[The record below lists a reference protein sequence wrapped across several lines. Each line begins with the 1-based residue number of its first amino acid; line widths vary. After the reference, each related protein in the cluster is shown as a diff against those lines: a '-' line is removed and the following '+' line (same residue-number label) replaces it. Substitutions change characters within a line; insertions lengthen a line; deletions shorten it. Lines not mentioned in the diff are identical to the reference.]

1 MPRLVAVSGHEVLSP
16 TTMVDANATLETLRG
31 IKNTIIGNPTQ
42 KKELAVDG
50 TLRRVLDWVNASE
63 QTGDPIFESIRAEAA
78 HIIASQAYGPPE
90 ALVSVLE
97 AQAPQALLT
106 ALKDERTQA
115 VSRLTLALTRALR
128 AVITAAAEAIGPGR
142 WHFLRD
148 PAHPARMEARLV
160 IEDMFSNEG
169 LEVILPYLWHPEPD
183 VRRNVAILLARGIC
197 SDAHRT
203 RIIDYDERSAIWAL
217 IGMLGGNIRNQS
229 AATYALAEITRDNET
244 MSRILTDR
252 IPVNVLSQ
260 AMGAM
265 ASGSIW
271 GRGNNPMASNGL
283 PERSRPSIHIPGSEP
298 SLLSMTR
305 PSRNSESSDQ
315 IKDEHIRVLDMIC
328 KLLPSRD
335 GDLREAACL
344 CVSTITR
351 QVRPT
356 NVFRDSIHSMVMWLN
371 LALEEF
377 VPLPE
382 FGLPEPTASSGSQ
395 TEWMKKCRWK
405 SNELGG
411 GEIARRVVG
420 ACYILGMLYERLKA
434 GVLTNGS
441 SADFVNDRQDLL
453 AYVVHAG
460 TLQRA
465 VHALLTL
472 PPVPI
477 PPGKPSPALS
487 GRWGPGSSSSPS
499 SGVPAP
505 VTQPPPSPT
514 TSNRSPSRPRRISN
528 VSRAPGF
535 FVPPNAPT
543 GYTPVPLELVNAPTR
558 GRSEASSSTVP
569 ALPPPLASPVPPP
582 ISPPAVAP
590 GPISPGGP
598 PSPTQRRR
606 LSFAELARRGS
617 EPGIQT
623 FTPRAPSRARRTSSS
638 TGVAPVPPVLPEGTP
653 VAGEGAPVTI
663 GGEPD
668 ASVSTETSRAH
679 NPETHTN
686 DAMAVD
692 TESNQNPG
700 KANEDSAMASVQPS
714 PSAAPSNPTDTVMSN
729 PATSHTASSAPPA
742 PTPTVRRR
750 KKPPPDPALGPYTF
764 STSAPTQLKQA
775 SSAHL
780 PPAPEAPLRA
790 ALLVLLASLCM
801 HSDECRRTFVEY
813 KGLGSVVSSGRRT
826 GASAPPG
833 KPGEIDGVTG
843 VLGAMGSL
851 DAEVRWAGVMLG
863 RAVARST
870 GVLRTGLYDSGIGRA
885 TFEMLMNGEPDK
897 RVLVAVL
904 KMCCNLLNQY
914 SPMREMFIRDGGMQK
929 ITELC
934 EAEEQTIRHLSLWAF
949 KNSLF
954 RATHEEKETLMRIL
968 GWERLERALDEH
980 PGESLEQALG
990 IVRNISHSES
1000 DAEWLITHISPAK
1013 LLGAAERTIGAD
1025 DSASVASLFALAQVA
1040 HIPSVRLLIISRRRI
1055 LEYIR
1060 SSLAHSE
1067 VQTRSAA
1074 ALCVAQMAGCM
1085 PRRLRE
1091 MREVGIDGQLKLL
1104 RGREADEEI
1113 RDNVLRALVFFESR
1127 DG

>member
-1 MPRLVAVSGHEVLSP
+1 MPSLVAVSGHEVLSP

-115 VSRLTLALTRALR
+115 ASRLTLALTRALR
-128 AVITAAAEAIGPGR
+128 AVITAAAETIGPGR

-197 SDAHRT
+197 SDTHRT

-217 IGMLGGNIRNQS
+217 IGMLGGNVRNQS

-271 GRGNNPMASNGL
+271 VRGNNPMASNGL

-344 CVSTITR
+344 CSPYKR
-351 QVRPT
+351 FPGFDSFYG
-356 NVFRDSIHSMVMWLN
+356 NVAQSCPGGIR
-371 LALEEF
+371 A
-377 VPLPE
+377 LPE
-382 FGLPEPTASSGSQ
+382 FGLLEPTASSGSQ

-405 SNELGG
+405 SNESEGRNCKEGSWRLLHP
-411 GEIARRVVG
+411 RYVVRAFEG
-420 ACYILGMLYERLKA
+420 

-460 TLQRA
+460 LSTR
-465 VHALLTL
+465 
-472 PPVPI
+472 
-477 PPGKPSPALS
+477 SPRWS
-487 GRWGPGSSSSPS
+487 MGSRIKFQSQFWGPRPS
-499 SGVPAP
+499 C
-505 VTQPPPSPT
+505 PT
-514 TSNRSPSRPRRISN
+514 SFPNNFNRSPSRPRRISN

-535 FVPPNAPT
+535 FVPPNAPP
-543 GYTPVPLELVNAPTR
+543 GYTPVPLELVNAPN
-558 GRSEASSSTVP
+558 EDVP
-569 ALPPPLASPVPPP
+569 KPRLDSPRPAPPLASPVPPQSLRP
-582 ISPPAVAP
+582 PSPGAHF
-590 GPISPGGP
+590 PGGP

-606 LSFAELARRGS
+606 LSFAACEK
-617 EPGIQT
+617 
-623 FTPRAPSRARRTSSS
+623 RRTSSS
-638 TGVAPVPPVLPEGTP
+638 TGVASVPPVLPEGTP

-668 ASVSTETSRAH
+668 ASVSLKQVELITQK
-679 NPETHTN
+679 HTN

-692 TESNQNPG
+692 TESNQTQGSQRRFCNG
-700 KANEDSAMASVQPS
+700 FCSTITFSGSVRPY
-714 PSAAPSNPTDTVMSN
+714 DTVMSN
-729 PATSHTASSAPPA
+729 PATSHTTSSAPPA
-742 PTPTVRRR
+742 PTPPSVVA
-750 KKPPPDPALGPYTF
+750 KSLLQ
-764 STSAPTQLKQA
+764 TQHSDQ
-775 SSAHL
+775 
-780 PPAPEAPLRA
+780 APLEQPCWFFFIVVYAFRRMSQDVCRVQRA
-790 ALLVLLASLCM
+790 R
-801 HSDECRRTFVEY
+801 ECCFVWTPHR
-813 KGLGSVVSSGRRT
+813 V
-826 GASAPPG
+826 SAPPG

-1013 LLGAAERTIGAD
+1013 LLGAAERTIGGD